1 MAPSRAGRGRGR
13 GRGGR
18 HPGAGGRAPYNA
30 SAQAMDSFLAG
41 AMKDFSMRDEARNT
55 ARDHLKWN
63 SDERLRYR
71 PVTFISAGLIEPLK
85 EFQVDD
91 KTGNE
96 NEKADVSPAE
106 TSSTP
111 SKSQDKLN
119 SAPSLQ
125 TDTQIPTPSVQD
137 EDIKPA
143 SSPVRAHA
151 SSSVKPGTFDITHG
165 DTLFMLDT
173 VGDKTLRK
181 EPKKPVKIEFKE
193 DDDPAADDTDS
204 SHEVVLFKGRAAPRK
219 PPVPSQSRVQ
229 ESRKDIELLV
239 KTQSERL
246 HVSATVEKVTV
257 APAPLPSDQ
266 SLTNQNSPHSP
277 SRKAD
282 ASDFEG
288 DNEDDEDAALAD
300 YMENMD
306 GLDDLI
312 AHHRKFASRDIGGSD
327 GDVVIGADSDSD
339 DLSDSDDDEIGDGE
353 SPMDDPRSAEEDMA
367 ADIDDAE
374 LARLLAKQEEL
385 GLFGEELVLFDGAV
399 SGRDAPARRP
409 RRNKA
414 RSSKQ
419 KASASHQTDSAKTVA
434 DAFDDLD
441 LMDWDHMNSLR
452 KKPKGKHGALKLT
465 NEDAELQAIMDATYE
480 KDRLKKKERK
490 REREELRAKGLLGK
504 NPNPNDPRVKF
515 VDGINITELR
525 EEFTRFLLT
534 LDQVLT
540 LPPMDASARKVV
552 HEIAMKL
559 GVKSKS
565 TGKGDQRRP
574 VLHRTKTTSLYSI
587 EVMDKAFARIHRR
600 HFPRL
605 DKQSRGGGGNR
616 GGGAHASIRYR
627 DGEVVGGSAPE
638 LGETNKGRTMLE
650 KMGWSKG
657 MGLGAL
663 DNKGILEPV
672 AHVVKTSKAG
682 LG

>member
-18 HPGAGGRAPYNA
+18 PPGAGGRGPYNA

-41 AMKDFSMRDEARNT
+41 AMNEFSMRDEARNT

-91 KTGNE
+91 KSANDNKKE
-96 NEKADVSPAE
+96 DASPAE
-106 TSSTP
+106 TSSMP
-111 SKSQDKLN
+111 SKSQDHLD
-119 SAPSLQ
+119 SAPSLP
-125 TDTQIPTPSVQD
+125 TDTQIPTPSVQ
-137 EDIKPA
+137 EGSIKPI
-143 SSPVRAHA
+143 SSPVRAQA
-151 SSSVKPGTFDITHG
+151 SSAVKPGTFDVTHG

-181 EPKKPVKIEFKE
+181 ESKKPLKIEFKE

-229 ESRKDIELLV
+229 ESRKDIELFV

-246 HVSATVEKVTV
+246 HVSATVEKARL
-257 APAPLPSDQ
+257 APTRPMDKPPRK
-266 SLTNQNSPHSP
+266 QNPGHSP

-282 ASDFEG
+282 PSDSEG
-288 DNEDDEDAALAD
+288 DNEDDEDAVLAD

-327 GDVVIGADSDSD
+327 GDVVIRADSDSD
-339 DLSDSDDDEIGDGE
+339 NLSDSDDDEIGDGE
-353 SPMDDPRSAEEDMA
+353 SPIDDPMSAEDDMA

-385 GLFGEELVLFDGAV
+385 GLLGDELVLFDGAV
-399 SGRDAPARRP
+399 SGRDAPTRRP
-409 RRNKA
+409 GRNKA
-414 RSSKQ
+414 RTPKQ
-419 KASASHQTDSAKTVA
+419 KATASHQPDSAKTVA

-465 NEDAELQAIMDATYE
+465 NEDAALQAIMDATYE

-504 NPNPNDPRVKF
+504 NPNPDDPRVKF

-587 EVMDKAFARIHRR
+587 EVMDRAFARINRR

-605 DKQSRGGGGNR
+605 DKRSRGGGGNR
-616 GGGAHASIRYR
+616 GGGAHASIKYR